1 MLVPNTQGPVFRH
14 GKSHGG
20 VLKLKQATSAK
31 QRIEK
36 SMWVAFRPIEFVF
49 CFSCLIRERERLERS
64 GERADTEDGPI
75 RCGLKQAAVQ
85 AENLSKWHRGSIN
98 FLSKAIGLLGSHGIG
113 APLIFCRKPLGCW
126 AAGCPGRVVCSSSR
140 EFGQNSSNKSN
151 VSSAVILPGQWPIG
165 HRANENKSSD
175 TSPNNGGS
183 S

>member
-1 MLVPNTQGPVFRH
+1 MHICVYNDDMMIRRWGWDMLVPNTQGPVFRH

-98 FLSKAIGLLGSHGIG
+98 FLSKAIGLLG
-113 APLIFCRKPLGCW
+113 CR
-126 AAGCPGRVVCSSSR
+126 
-140 EFGQNSSNKSN
+140 
-151 VSSAVILPGQWPIG
+151 LPGPCSLQFEQRI
-165 HRANENKSSD
+165 
-175 TSPNNGGS
+175 
-183 S
+183 